1 MRKGE
6 RKGEVRKG
14 RERRTRR
21 RAKEERG
28 GARER
33 ADCGPSPVLASSLP
47 FSPTLGMLT
56 TQRPVLGLPMACS
69 WTVSQVPPQGG
80 TRLSVQTK
88 LTLNKFQ
95 YTLYKKA
102 RSIPHLTIHPPQKK
116 APPWSLCAWGGPLSS
131 EEEGE
136 GTAWFPNGPAMSM
149 HNTTV
154 ATRDTSVTPCPTG
167 LAGVRREW
175 LGGSRAPS
183 EPSLSSPGI
192 YSPEAPLS
200 SCSLSST
207 VWGSGGERGSC
218 KVARAEGLPSAFPLR
233 RPT

>member
-1 MRKGE
+1 
-6 RKGEVRKG
+6 
-14 RERRTRR
+14 
-21 RAKEERG
+21 
-28 GARER
+28 
-33 ADCGPSPVLASSLP
+33 
-47 FSPTLGMLT
+47 
-56 TQRPVLGLPMACS
+56 MACS

-154 ATRDTSVTPCPTG
+154 ATRDTSVTPLPNLPGGCEE
-167 LAGVRREW
+167 GVSGRQQ
-175 LGGSRAPS
+175 G
-183 EPSLSSPGI
+183 
-192 YSPEAPLS
+192 PL
-200 SCSLSST
+200 
-207 VWGSGGERGSC
+207 
-218 KVARAEGLPSAFPLR
+218 
-233 RPT
+233 